1 MEFFS
6 EPGDLGPVF
15 GSIHQP
21 KNAGSIEKYMA
32 WVNGEVTNLTS
43 KEKQWLK
50 GSENRKWKQKMVG

>member
-43 KEKQWLK
+43 KEK
-50 GSENRKWKQKMVG
+50 